1 MKRSMLLAS
10 LIALAMLTGCATSS
24 PESRGYSN
32 EERFEL
38 SLEALNRQALPYEQ
52 YMQARARLVR
62 GQDAEA
68 SNLAQ
73 QGASVSPEGRDS

>member
-24 PESRGYSN
+24 PESRAYTD

-62 GQDAEA
+62 AQDAEA

-73 QGASVSPEGRDS
+73 QGMSVARVGRDS